1 MAAVGRHQPE
11 NPNAMRTAGLLIA
24 WAASSLITVSAQ
36 TDKET
41 KEIDLPTWAVI
52 DDSLGHAL
60 DLTNDQMKLVQE
72 ADEHYRERVAKGD
85 DNAIEM
91 RERDIKAALLPSQ
104 YKEWQAV
111 AAKRKGATLPVK

>member
-1 MAAVGRHQPE
+1 
-11 NPNAMRTAGLLIA
+11 MRITGLVIA
-24 WAASSLITVSAQ
+24 WAMCSMITANAQ
-36 TDKET
+36 TDKAT
-41 KEIDLPTWAVI
+41 KEIELPTWAVI

-104 YKEWQAV
+104 YKEWQAI